1 MKLNNNNL
9 KVEIGPS
16 KLHEI
21 TSICLTTNFINVV
34 NKHDLY
40 FNRIINFN
48 LNHHLTSYLCLFFLK
63 MK

>member
-9 KVEIGPS
+9 KVKIGPS

-21 TSICLTTNFINVV
+21 TSICLTTNFINVI

-40 FNRIINFN
+40 F
-48 LNHHLTSYLCLFFLK
+48 
-63 MK
+63 

>member
-9 KVEIGPS
+9 KVKIGPS

-21 TSICLTTNFINVV
+21 TLICLTTNFINVI

-40 FNRIINFN
+40 FLIEE
-48 LNHHLTSYLCLFFLK
+48 LSSV
-63 MK
+63 